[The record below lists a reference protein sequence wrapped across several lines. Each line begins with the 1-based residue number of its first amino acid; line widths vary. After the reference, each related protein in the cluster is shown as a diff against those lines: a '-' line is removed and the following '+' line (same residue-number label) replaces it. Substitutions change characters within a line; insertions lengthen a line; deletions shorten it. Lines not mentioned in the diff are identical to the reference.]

1 MAGLT
6 IGKLAAA
13 EGVGVETVRYYQRRG
28 LLGQPERRGSGY
40 REYSESD
47 RDRLVFIRRARRLGF
62 TLAEI
67 GDLLGPAEAR
77 SAAEIARAAEAKL
90 AAVDEHVRELELL
103 RCRLRR
109 LLHVCEHG
117 NGQDCAALQFDRPSL
132 TVATQAVAS
141 QAVASQEG
149 PDKEGPD
156 KEGPDK
162 EGTVR

>member
-40 REYSESD
+40 REYSEAD
-47 RDRLVFIRRARRLGF
+47 RSRLVFIRRARRLGF

-67 GDLLGPAEAR
+67 GELLGPAEAN
-77 SAAEIARAAEAKL
+77 SAAEIARAAQAKL
-90 AAVDEHVRELELL
+90 AAVDEQVRELELL

-117 NGQDCAALQFDRPSL
+117 NGQDCAALQLGEPVPMKTTSL
-132 TVATQAVAS
+132 
-141 QAVASQEG
+141 EG
-149 PDKEGPD
+149 GL
-156 KEGPDK
+156 G
-162 EGTVR
+162 